1 MEQISILRDHKKAD
15 ALRKFLKTLDY
26 VESVS
31 SLDIPETQQTSKA
44 DEIDFFAL
52 AGLWAGR
59 DITQESLRK
68 QAWAGEIVDFV

>member
-1 MEQISILRDHKKAD
+1 MEQISIRVRDHKKAD
-15 ALRKFLKTLDY
+15 TLRKFLKTLDY

-31 SLDIPETQQTSKA
+31 SLDLPEIQQTSKA
-44 DEIDFFAL
+44 NDADFFAL

-68 QAWAGEIVDFV
+68 QAWPGRV